1 MQEVGYYKHSN
12 VTVMEFKQNPC
23 PWSGDSKSVE
33 ACVIQ
38 FSVKYISGKY
48 LDIVIFP
55 EVLVELELEMWSI

>member
-1 MQEVGYYKHSN
+1 MTAMDS
-12 VTVMEFKQNPC
+12 KQNPC
-23 PWSGDSKSVE
+23 PWSGDFKSVE

-38 FSVKYISGKY
+38 FGVKYIAGKY